1 MINDEIKR
9 LRLQRHLTQ
18 DNLAEAFGV
27 SQSTIAAWENG
38 TRKPTIDCIPKIAE
52 FFGVTVDDIIG
63 SDSKTIKNDPA
74 ESKLDHQLIE
84 LLVDFSP
91 DEIQRILDFAAGIKA
106 NRKA

>member
-18 DNLAEAFGV
+18 ENLAEAFGV
-27 SQSTIAAWENG
+27 SQATIAAWENG

-52 FFGVTVDDIIG
+52 FFGVTIDEIIRPNT
-63 SDSKTIKNDPA
+63 KETRNYPV

-91 DEIQRILDFAAGIKA
+91 DEIRRILDFAAGLKA